1 MIVDRALFRNGL
13 AEEIITLDSI
23 THHEDYL
30 FVKDHLYCITPGC
43 KCRILYI
50 PEGIK
55 SAYFK
60 KWKGDQH
67 HKDCPYFAE
76 SIYGAKSRRIAEKAV
91 FRLSD
96 SHVNKILKDTFKR
109 FNETEEERAIRL
121 KKQKLNA
128 RIRKN
133 ILVAKQALVE
143 PDDITNSAPTTS
155 LNGRDGREGEK
166 KPKVPKRMSILAFRI
181 TDIEQTLSTVGLLKS
196 VFISEKLSILTI
208 TDLYERLEFKV
219 LLEEAFYEN
228 CSTNF
233 NILLEKINFLLSQG
247 ERIIVTCIGEVF
259 GENGNFGMRITDDK
273 KITLNDYSLSEYL
286 SRKIL

>member
-1 MIVDRALFRNGL
+1 MIIDRALFRNGL
-13 AEEIITLDSI
+13 AEEIITLESI

-30 FVKDHLYCITPGC
+30 FVKEHLYCITPGC

-67 HKDCPYFAE
+67 HKECPYFTE
-76 SIYGAKSRRIAEKAV
+76 SIYGAKSRRISEKLV
-91 FRLSD
+91 SRLSD
-96 SHVNKILKDTFKR
+96 SHVSKILKDTFKR
-109 FNETEEERAIRL
+109 FNETEEERAMRL

-133 ILVAKQALVE
+133 ILVAKQSLVE
-143 PDDITNSAPTTS
+143 PEDITMNAPTTA
-155 LNGRDGREGEK
+155 LNGKDAREGEK
-166 KPKVPKRMSILAFRI
+166 NPKVPKRMSILAFRL

-196 VFISEKLSILTI
+196 VFISEELSVLTI
-208 TDLYERLEFKV
+208 TDLYERIEFKI

-228 CSTNF
+228 SAINI
-233 NILLEKINFLLSQG
+233 NILLEKINYLLSQG

-259 GENGNFGMRITDDK
+259 GENGDFGMRIIDDK
-273 KITLNDYSLSEYL
+273 KITLNDYSLTEYL
-286 SRKIL
+286 TRKSL